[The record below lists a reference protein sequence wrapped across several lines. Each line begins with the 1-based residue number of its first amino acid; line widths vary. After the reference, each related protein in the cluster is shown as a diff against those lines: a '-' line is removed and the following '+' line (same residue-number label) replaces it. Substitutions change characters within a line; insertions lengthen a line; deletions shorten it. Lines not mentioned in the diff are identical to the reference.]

1 MTLST
6 TLQDTLLQDVVSSP
20 INDQRLD
27 QRVILYG
34 VSWQTYQQLLTELG
48 DHRNTRL
55 AYNQGVLEI
64 TMPSDRHE
72 TNTQLLERLVAAL
85 TEEMDLPMKCFGSTT
100 LNRED
105 LQKGAEPDSCYY
117 IQSIEQIAGRTIDL
131 DRDPPPDLVI
141 EVDISSPS
149 SRKFQIYQSLG
160 VSEIWRYRKNTVE
173 IHQLQDGNYVMCQQ
187 SPTFTFISTP
197 ILNQFLQDA
206 ETQDDTALIR
216 TWRRWVRDR
225 LQESS

>member
-1 MTLST
+1 MLST
-6 TLQDTLLQDVVSSP
+6 IQQ
-20 INDQRLD
+20 QRD
-27 QRVILYG
+27 QRVVLHG
-34 VSWQTYQQLLTELG
+34 VSWQTYKLLLTELG
-48 DHRNTRL
+48 DRRSSRL
-55 AYNQGVLEI
+55 AYDEGVLEI

-72 TNTQLLERLVAAL
+72 TNTHLLERLVDVL
-85 TEEMDLPMKCFGSTT
+85 TEELDRPVKCFRSTT
-100 LNRED
+100 LNRDD

-117 IQSIEQIAGRTIDL
+117 IQSVSRIVGRTIDL

-160 VSEIWRYRKNTVE
+160 VPEIWRYRKNTVE

-187 SPTFTFISTP
+187 SPTFTFISTS

-225 LQESS
+225 LQESC